1 MIVGASTVG
10 EVVLFC
16 KIIEYQVTVYEL
28 YWLMWTLHVAGT
40 VLAKLGG
47 SGARRACPYGPF
59 LLFVVTRAWNYAS
72 IYLNVPVTARALWQR
87 VC

>member
-47 SGARRACPYGPF
+47 
-59 LLFVVTRAWNYAS
+59 LML
-72 IYLNVPVTARALWQR
+72 
-87 VC
+87 